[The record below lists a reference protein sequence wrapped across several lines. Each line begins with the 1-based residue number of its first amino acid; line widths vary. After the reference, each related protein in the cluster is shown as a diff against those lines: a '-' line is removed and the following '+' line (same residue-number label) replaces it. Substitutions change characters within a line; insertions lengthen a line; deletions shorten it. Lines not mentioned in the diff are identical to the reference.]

1 MVFLMVILVKSSP
14 SLQKMKIKKMKSK
27 WSYLLMKKKLC
38 INEMNMTIFH
48 MLTVFPFINP
58 KEVNFLSFYYLS
70 YLRID
75 VCYKRISF
83 IQQLHDDSNHG
94 LFVAKRA
101 PFYKEFK
108 RRIRINAILPCLN
121 NFPNESTSPRQ
132 IRRIQLRKKL
142 PPMTLWNKN
151 HDNFSFARPNDVM
164 GRLLL

>member
-70 YLRID
+70 YRRMLKKNLLDAAITRGKQSLIICGEKD
-75 VCYKRISF
+75 AFLQGIQTEDTNQRYTSLPEQLSKRIHLPS
-83 IQQLHDDSNHG
+83 SNKTNPIEEEITPYD
-94 LFVAKRA
+94 FM
-101 PFYKEFK
+101 E
-108 RRIRINAILPCLN
+108 
-121 NFPNESTSPRQ
+121 
-132 IRRIQLRKKL
+132 
-142 PPMTLWNKN
+142 
-151 HDNFSFARPNDVM
+151 
-164 GRLLL
+164 